1 MRNVPRPQGT
11 HAGDQTSTDEIGRAH
26 PGPVDERAAIVTTHT
41 DPLFCDT
48 GLARRIEQAE
58 VDLISAANSA
68 ARRRGAPGFLITV
81 AGGVAS
87 FADHGSP
94 YNKVTGLG
102 FDGIPASDELDRVE
116 GAFATNG
123 APTQIE
129 LSHLADPAIG
139 ALLTTRGYRLESF
152 ENVLGRSLGGT
163 EAPLP
168 TPDVDIGR
176 SWDDEFDTW
185 LAVMADAAAH
195 PDTDGVPWHEEFPRA
210 IYMDAMKDAAEAGV
224 RRYKADHGGVLAGG
238 AELRLV
244 DGIAQFAGAATSP
257 AHRRHGIQNA
267 LLAVRL
273 ADAAT
278 EGCDLAVIVT
288 QPGSKSHQNAQR
300 RGFHLLYTRAIL
312 VRSAEV

>member
-1 MRNVPRPQGT
+1 MSHT
-11 HAGDQTSTDEIGRAH
+11 H
-26 PGPVDERAAIVTTHT
+26 
-41 DPLFCDT
+41 PLFCDSN
-48 GLARRIEQAE
+48 LAGRIEKAE
-58 VDLISAANSA
+58 VDLIRAANSA
-68 ARRRGAPGFLITV
+68 ARRRGAPGFLMSI

-102 FDGIPASDELDRVE
+102 FDGVPDGDELDRVE
-116 GAFATNG
+116 HAFATYD
-123 APTQIE
+123 APTQVE

-139 ALLTTRGYRLESF
+139 MVLTSRGYRLESF
-152 ENVLGRSLGGT
+152 ENILGRSLGGT

-168 TPDVDIGR
+168 LPDVDIDR
-176 SWDDEFDTW
+176 SGDDEFDTW
-185 LAVMADAAAH
+185 LAVMADAAAAA
-195 PDTDGVPWHEEFPRA
+195 DTEGVPWHEEFPRT
-210 IYMDAMKDAAEAGV
+210 IYMEAMRDGAGAGV
-224 RRYKADHGGVLAGG
+224 RRYKAVRAGVLAGG

-257 AHRRHGIQNA
+257 AHRRRGIQNA
-267 LLAVRL
+267 LLSVRL
-273 ADAAT
+273 ADAAA

-312 VRSAEV
+312 VRSPDV

>member
-1 MRNVPRPQGT
+1 M
-11 HAGDQTSTDEIGRAH
+11 
-26 PGPVDERAAIVTTHT
+26 TTHT

-48 GLARRIEQAE
+48 TLARRIEQAE
-58 VDLISAANSA
+58 VDLIGAANSA
-68 ARRRGAPGFLITV
+68 ARRRGAPGFLIPV

-102 FDGIPASDELDRVE
+102 FDGIPDGDELDRVE
-116 GAFATNG
+116 RAFATHG
-123 APTQIE
+123 APTQVE
-129 LSHLADPAIG
+129 LAHLADPAIG
-139 ALLTTRGYRLESF
+139 DPAHRPRVPARVLRERPGPLTRR
-152 ENVLGRSLGGT
+152 T
-163 EAPLP
+163 EAPCHCP
-168 TPDVDIGR
+168 TSTSVAAA
-176 SWDDEFDTW
+176 DDEFDAW

-195 PDTDGVPWHEEFPRA
+195 PDTEGRPLARGVPALRSTRRRCATLRGLGCGATPPYRA
-210 IYMDAMKDAAEAGV
+210 
-224 RRYKADHGGVLAGG
+224 GVLAGG

-273 ADAAT
+273 ADAAA

-300 RGFHLLYTRAIL
+300 CGFHLLYTRAIL
-312 VRSAEV
+312 VRSPEA